1 MSSLRLDEAVVIR
14 TASSPGRPACRR
26 RSRAMTPSYVGRVCD
41 HRPHRRPHDEPH
53 LPRHRD
59 RRHLARRHRRGHPQ
73 RRRPCREDA
82 APPRLVRDDPGP
94 WPDQGRSGGALPGRA
109 QGRVPTRG
117 RLSNSPYPVVVA
129 SLAGVSEAEQTTG
142 RSVLVTG
149 GNRGIGRAIAEAFV
163 ANGDRVAVTTRSGG
177 APAGALDVRCDITDP
192 AQVDAAFAQIEEA
205 HGPVEVLV
213 ANAGITADTL
223 LLRMSDD
230 DWSSVIDTNLTGSFR
245 LAKRASKGMLRLR
258 RGRIV
263 FISSVVGLL
272 GSAGQVNY
280 AASKS
285 GLVGMARS
293 IARELGSRSIT
304 ANVVAPGFIE
314 TDMTGVLT
322 DEQKAAIKAQ
332 VPLGRYGAVE
342 DIAETV
348 LWLTGPGAAY
358 VTGAVIPVD
367 GGLGMGH

>member
-1 MSSLRLDEAVVIR
+1 M
-14 TASSPGRPACRR
+14 
-26 RSRAMTPSYVGRVCD
+26 
-41 HRPHRRPHDEPH
+41 
-53 LPRHRD
+53 
-59 RRHLARRHRRGHPQ
+59 
-73 RRRPCREDA
+73 
-82 APPRLVRDDPGP
+82 
-94 WPDQGRSGGALPGRA
+94 
-109 QGRVPTRG
+109 
-117 RLSNSPYPVVVA
+117 
-129 SLAGVSEAEQTTG
+129 
-142 RSVLVTG
+142 TG
-149 GNRGIGRAIAEAFV
+149 GNRGIGRAIAEGFLAM
-163 ANGDRVAVTTRSGG
+163 GDKVAVTTRSGG
-177 APAGALDVRCDITDP
+177 APEGALDVRCDVTDP
-192 AQVDAAFAQIEEA
+192 DAVEAAFVEIEAA

-223 LLRMSDD
+223 LLRMSED
-230 DWSSVIDTNLTGSFR
+230 DWSSVLDTNLTGSFR

-280 AASKS
+280 AASKA

-314 TDMTGVLT
+314 TDMTAVLS
-322 DEQKAAIKAQ
+322 DEQKDTIKSQ
-332 VPLGRYGAVE
+332 VPLQRYGTTDE
-342 DIAETV
+342 IASTV
-348 LWLTGPGAAY
+348 LWLTGPGATY